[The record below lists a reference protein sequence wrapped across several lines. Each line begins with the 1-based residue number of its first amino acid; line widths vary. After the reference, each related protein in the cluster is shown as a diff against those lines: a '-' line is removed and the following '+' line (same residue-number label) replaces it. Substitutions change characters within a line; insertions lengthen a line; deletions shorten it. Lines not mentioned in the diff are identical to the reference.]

1 MKIDFS
7 LGPQT
12 SSLSLGDDDTTK
24 ANLAISPSGNGAV
37 VGIDGNKDLYVG
49 DLAFGDG
56 SSAPALSDRQK
67 YTTGQ
72 NPYVAFFTNSQF
84 VEVHGGDS
92 LSGNKLYNVPGQ
104 VSSGS
109 VTMQDSHI
117 VEFTSSGSN
126 IKGEVPT
133 LAVGVADASGTAL
146 NWLLRRDANA
156 GQNAIYPVLCSWNGS
171 GLDYVGISD
180 YYVGY
185 APYHDAAMTEDN
197 YIHVVL
203 CDGSSETTYM
213 NGPTTTTSVRTDAST
228 SLAIPSGQASITVT
242 HVNGVEVIVIVSVA
256 NGSPQITF
264 GVYQGAGKV
273 SWQPTVPTGIT
284 TPKAATTLS
293 VRNKADSQVGLVV
306 NTSAGF
312 SALLINLSA

>member
-1 MKIDFS
+1 MQAVNLHHLPDRAQIQPDFLFVEFFCCTS
-7 LGPQT
+7 RRGHTVVQILLG
-12 SSLSLGDDDTTK
+12 LLGSAALGCRVAAALCNGLLCRAQGLAHVEQIPCDPRDT
-24 ANLAISPSGNGAV
+24 
-37 VGIDGNKDLYVG
+37 
-49 DLAFGDG
+49 GDG
-56 SSAPALSDRQK
+56 
-67 YTTGQ
+67 G
-72 NPYVAFFTNSQF
+72 
-84 VEVHGGDS
+84 
-92 LSGNKLYNVPGQ
+92 YNVPGQ